1 VADLNDTN
9 RSLMWELN
17 GAQSSDS
24 YDWKKGVL
32 PITNMKDDYLLV
44 IEGTVG
50 RSYDGDIR

>member
-1 VADLNDTN
+1 
-9 RSLMWELN
+9 MWELN

-32 PITNMKDDYLLV
+32 PITNMKNDYLLV